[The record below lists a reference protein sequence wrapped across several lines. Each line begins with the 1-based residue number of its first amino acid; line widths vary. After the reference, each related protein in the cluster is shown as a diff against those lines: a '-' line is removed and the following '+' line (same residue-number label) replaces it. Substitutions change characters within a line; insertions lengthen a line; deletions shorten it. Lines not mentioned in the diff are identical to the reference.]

1 MGGFSFDWSP
11 GQLPAENS
19 SKNQQRA
26 VKMVTG
32 LRDFWC
38 NEINEIPH
46 NVNLTGLIFKNA
58 FIF

>member
-1 MGGFSFDWSP
+1 MGGFLFDWCP

-26 VKMVTG
+26 VKVVTG

-38 NEINEIPH
+38 NEIPH
-46 NVNLTGLIFKNA
+46 NVNLTGLIFKDA